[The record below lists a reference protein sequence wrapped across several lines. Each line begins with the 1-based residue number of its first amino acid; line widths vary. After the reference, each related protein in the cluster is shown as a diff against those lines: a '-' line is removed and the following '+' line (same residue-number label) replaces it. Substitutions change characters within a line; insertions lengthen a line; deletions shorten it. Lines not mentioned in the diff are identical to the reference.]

1 MAHCDESDI
10 EIIIELI
17 PYIYLALW
25 ERGEG
30 SQIRW
35 TLTNVQG
42 AELTTWY
49 VILFHCK
56 NSLILECHIIDEK
69 TEP

>member
-25 ERGEG
+25 ERGRG
-30 SQIRW
+30 SQICS
-35 TLTNVQG
+35 TLTNAQG
-42 AELTTWY
+42 AELTT
-49 VILFHCK
+49 
-56 NSLILECHIIDEK
+56 
-69 TEP
+69 